1 MQQAAIEA
9 GMMIERFAAKTGT
22 VRWIS
27 HVFGQGFSRME
38 NILYG

>member
-1 MQQAAIEA
+1 MRQAAGEA
-9 GMMIERFAAKTGT
+9 AMMIEGFAARTNT

-38 NILYG
+38 NVLYG